1 MIALYPGSFDPLT
14 YGHLDVIER
23 AAYLFELVIVA
34 VLRNPS
40 KTPLFTVE
48 ERLNQIQK
56 AVQHLKNVDVDAFSG
71 LTVTFARKKE
81 ASVLLRGLRVVSDFE
96 LELQMAQT
104 NKTLAAEIETIFLST
119 STEHS
124 FLSSSLVKGIAAV
137 GGPISHMVPQHI
149 EQALRERS
157 GPKEDMH

>member
-23 AAYLFELVIVA
+23 SAYLFELVIVA

>member
-81 ASVLLRGLRVVSDFE
+81 ASILLRGLRVVSDFE

>member
-23 AAYLFELVIVA
+23 AAYLFERVIVA

-48 ERLNQIQK
+48 ERLNQIHR